1 MIDSDWHHVSV
12 TYDYSSSANDPTFY
26 IDGVATSS
34 TEISTPSGTQRTDGA
49 QPLTLGN
56 CSIFSKGAFGGTLD
70 DVRIYNRI
78 LTPTEVA
85 QLYKEGQVTLKGA
98 PLCPAGGTVKDADGN
113 VYHVV
118 KIGTQCWLKE
128 NMRVGTRIN
137 VASNQ
142 TNNAIIEKYCYG
154 DIPAFCTA
162 NHPNNPDGGLYRWD
176 EAMQYSTSPGAQG
189 ICPSGWHIP
198 THNEFTT
205 LERAVCTSGTCATDF
220 PYNTTTTGNRGT
232 AEGTKLMPSGTSGF
246 EGNLSGYYSWTSLN
260 RGFTGFFWSSSE
272 SGSAAWYRS
281 MVSINGGISRDTIDK
296 FYGFSVRC
304 LKN

>member
-1 MIDSDWHHVSV
+1 MVITWGASGSTLYV
-12 TYDYSSSANDPTFY
+12 
-26 IDGVATSS
+26 DGVPTDTNADATNF
-34 TEISTPSGTQRTDGA
+34 ISASGA
-49 QPLTLGN
+49 LLT
-56 CSIFSKGAFGGTLD
+56 IGTFAGSLD
-70 DVRIYNRI
+70 DLRVYNRT

-98 PLCPAGGTVKDADGN
+98 PLCPTGGTVKDADGN
-113 VYHVV
+113 VYHMV

-154 DIPAFCTA
+154 DTPAFCTA